1 MNGRRRIWLA
11 RSLTVL
17 ALAVARPAFAM
28 TALEFISLQ
37 SASDQ
42 ARILEPIVVS
52 FVRRGHK
59 KVPDWAPLSFE
70 IRKLVLEKGYTYQ
83 SLEPVAL
90 EAAYRL
96 GMEKF

>member
-1 MNGRRRIWLA
+1 MRFA
-11 RSLTVL
+11 RWTMLL
-17 ALAVARPAFAM
+17 ALVVSQSVAAM
-28 TALEFISLQ
+28 TALEFLNVKD
-37 SASDQ
+37 AVDQ
-42 ARILEPIVVS
+42 ARILEPIVIS